1 MAPMDM
7 SRENSPQPQEE
18 NSSGLVTVPMRNLY
32 ELTRLK
38 NLRVNAGWRPNSSL
52 IQDDFI
58 SQGVVTL
65 AEAEYL
71 FDRFMR
77 INNRLLWDGILP
89 FHHTLDSVRR
99 ASTLL
104 AAVVLTIG
112 ALHTPGKTEAFHQ
125 SYDVFV
131 SLVCGSSLSRNHSVD
146 DVRALCIGAFYL
158 ANLSW
163 KLSGQAT
170 RIAAEIGLHQSYQ
183 KLIQGDNTQRDRVCL
198 WYATYVCD
206 HQFSIAHGRPPA
218 AVDDESIRNIERFM
232 HTTEVH
238 PGDARLA
245 AQVALFAILTEA
257 YVAFGNELDRPLED
271 KDFDKLWVSNV
282 AIDQWRL
289 HWQPRSK
296 DCAALGSYP
305 SKALVLYYHFA
316 RFQLNSLALRGI
328 NPSGLTSN
336 PELTSKSP
344 LSLAHR
350 EAANAAI
357 AAATSTLTLILE
369 DDDLRRAFPGV
380 PIFTYTMVAFC
391 ATFLLKM
398 AATWGKTSTQ
408 FGLATVSSKPPL
420 ESILNTYDFEK
431 VASQELSRKT
441 WAFYSSAA
449 TDMITRDANK
459 SMYDRILLRPRV
471 LRNVNKVNTQ
481 TTILGCE
488 TGLPLFVSPAAMAKM
503 VHPDGELAIARGC
516 AKYGVGQCI
525 STNASYT
532 VSDITACA
540 PGHPFFF
547 QLYINRDRA
556 ASEQLLR
563 RVEKSGIKAVFLT
576 VDAPVAGK
584 READERVGAD
594 ASEIIYTA
602 PMTGAQGVGDAKGS
616 ALGRTMGRYIDASF
630 TWEDLKWLRRST
642 SLPIVLKGIQTAEDA
657 LMATEHGVDG
667 IVVSNH
673 GGRSVDT
680 STSSIAVLMEIRQCC
695 PQVFEHLE
703 VFVDGGIRRGTDIF
717 KAICLGAKAVG
728 MGRQF
733 LYSLTYGQ
741 EGVERLIEIMK
752 DELET
757 TMKLLGITDL
767 SQAHPGLLNTLD
779 VDHLIPKRLGESYSG
794 PVVKARL

>member
-1 MAPMDM
+1 MPKKRQRSDGNGESRVSSRNGLRLTRSRVCMECKKQKTKCETNAGETSCNRCIRHKLDCISHDISQQFLHEDSAWKTQTTADIALLRAAVNHLLQQTKQPELWTFSNSQVVGSPRPCLESHNVNQPSMAPMDM
-7 SRENSPQPQEE
+7 SRENSPQPQED

-89 FHHTLDSVRR
+89 FHRTLDSVRR

-328 NPSGLTSN
+328 SPSGLTSN

-380 PIFTYTMVAFC
+380 PVFTYTMVAFC

-398 AATWGKTSTQ
+398 AATWEKSSTQ
-408 FGLATVSSKPPL
+408 SGLTLNTRHIVSLVQRSADLLANVAMSLNERHLARHIATGMLEMLQQFRALDESEINDLNDRIEGGDMDHFPALPSESNNVNAFWAGEYNFYDLGGTFGFGL
-420 ESILNTYDFEK
+420 D
-431 VASQELSRKT
+431 
-441 WAFYSSAA
+441 
-449 TDMITRDANK
+449 
-459 SMYDRILLRPRV
+459 
-471 LRNVNKVNTQ
+471 
-481 TTILGCE
+481 E
-488 TGLPLFVSPAAMAKM
+488 T
-503 VHPDGELAIARGC
+503 
-516 AKYGVGQCI
+516 
-525 STNASYT
+525 
-532 VSDITACA
+532 
-540 PGHPFFF
+540 
-547 QLYINRDRA
+547 
-556 ASEQLLR
+556 
-563 RVEKSGIKAVFLT
+563 
-576 VDAPVAGK
+576 
-584 READERVGAD
+584 
-594 ASEIIYTA
+594 
-602 PMTGAQGVGDAKGS
+602 
-616 ALGRTMGRYIDASF
+616 
-630 TWEDLKWLRRST
+630 
-642 SLPIVLKGIQTAEDA
+642 
-657 LMATEHGVDG
+657 
-667 IVVSNH
+667 
-673 GGRSVDT
+673 
-680 STSSIAVLMEIRQCC
+680 
-695 PQVFEHLE
+695 
-703 VFVDGGIRRGTDIF
+703 
-717 KAICLGAKAVG
+717 
-728 MGRQF
+728 
-733 LYSLTYGQ
+733 
-741 EGVERLIEIMK
+741 
-752 DELET
+752 
-757 TMKLLGITDL
+757 LLGQMAAD
-767 SQAHPGLLNTLD
+767 NFE
-779 VDHLIPKRLGESYSG
+779 LGI
-794 PVVKARL
+794 

>member
-1 MAPMDM
+1 MPRKRQRSDGDEESRVSSRKGLRLTRSRVCMECKKQKTKCETNPGETSCNRCIRHKLDCISHDISQQFLQEDSAWKIQTTADITLLRAAVAHLLQKTKQPELWTFSKGQVVGSPRPCSEPQNVNEPSMAPMDM
-7 SRENSPQPQEE
+7 SRENSPQPQED
-18 NSSGLVTVPMRNLY
+18 NSSSLVTVPMRNLY

-38 NLRVNAGWRPNSSL
+38 NLRVNAGWKPNSSL
-52 IQDDFI
+52 IHDDFI
-58 SQGVVTL
+58 SQGVITL

-89 FHHTLDSVRR
+89 FHRTLDSVRR

-104 AAVVLTIG
+104 AAVVLTVG
-112 ALHTPGKTEAFHQ
+112 ALHTPEKTEAFHQ

-131 SLVCGSSLSRNHSVD
+131 SLVCSSSLSRNHSVD

-183 KLIQGDNTQRDRVCL
+183 KLIQGDNMQRDRVCL

-232 HTTEVH
+232 HTTEVN

-257 YVAFGNELDRPLED
+257 YVAFGNEPDRPLED
-271 KDFDKLWVSNV
+271 RDFDKLWVSNV

-289 HWQPRSK
+289 QWQPRSK

-328 NPSGLTSN
+328 SPSGLTSN

-398 AATWGKTSTQ
+398 AATWGKSSTQ
-408 FGLATVSSKPPL
+408 FGLAVNTRHIVSLVQRSADMLANVAMSLNERHIAKHIATGML
-420 ESILNTYDFEK
+420 EMLQQFRALDESETTDFANRIDGGDIDHFPALPSE
-431 VASQELSRKT
+431 SN
-441 WAFYSSAA
+441 
-449 TDMITRDANK
+449 DANAFWAGDYNF
-459 SMYDRILLRPRV
+459 YD
-471 LRNVNKVNTQ
+471 
-481 TTILGCE
+481 LGGSFGFGLDE
-488 TGLPLFVSPAAMAKM
+488 T
-503 VHPDGELAIARGC
+503 
-516 AKYGVGQCI
+516 
-525 STNASYT
+525 
-532 VSDITACA
+532 
-540 PGHPFFF
+540 
-547 QLYINRDRA
+547 
-556 ASEQLLR
+556 
-563 RVEKSGIKAVFLT
+563 
-576 VDAPVAGK
+576 
-584 READERVGAD
+584 
-594 ASEIIYTA
+594 
-602 PMTGAQGVGDAKGS
+602 
-616 ALGRTMGRYIDASF
+616 
-630 TWEDLKWLRRST
+630 
-642 SLPIVLKGIQTAEDA
+642 
-657 LMATEHGVDG
+657 
-667 IVVSNH
+667 
-673 GGRSVDT
+673 
-680 STSSIAVLMEIRQCC
+680 
-695 PQVFEHLE
+695 
-703 VFVDGGIRRGTDIF
+703 
-717 KAICLGAKAVG
+717 
-728 MGRQF
+728 
-733 LYSLTYGQ
+733 
-741 EGVERLIEIMK
+741 
-752 DELET
+752 
-757 TMKLLGITDL
+757 LLGQMAAD
-767 SQAHPGLLNTLD
+767 NFE
-779 VDHLIPKRLGESYSG
+779 LGI
-794 PVVKARL
+794 

>member
-1 MAPMDM
+1 MPKKRQRSDGDEESRVSSKKGLRLTRSRVCMECKKQKTKCETNAGETSCNRCIRHKLDCISHDISQQFLHEDSAWKTQTTADIALLRAAVNHLLQQTKQPELWTFSNSQVVGSPRPCLESHNVNQPSMAPMDM
-7 SRENSPQPQEE
+7 SRENSPQPQED
-18 NSSGLVTVPMRNLY
+18 NSLGLVTVPMRNLY
-32 ELTRLK
+32 ELTGLK

-89 FHHTLDSVRR
+89 FHRTLDSVRR

-328 NPSGLTSN
+328 SPSGLASN

-350 EAANAAI
+350 EAANTAI
-357 AAATSTLTLILE
+357 AAATSTLTLVLE

-380 PIFTYTMVAFC
+380 PVFTYTMVAFC

-398 AATWGKTSTQ
+398 AATWEKSSTQ
-408 FGLATVSSKPPL
+408 FGLAINTRHIVSLVQRSADLLANVAMSLNERHLARHIATGML
-420 ESILNTYDFEK
+420 EMLQQFRALDESEINDLN
-431 VASQELSRKT
+431 
-441 WAFYSSAA
+441 
-449 TDMITRDANK
+449 
-459 SMYDRILLRPRV
+459 DRIEGGDMDHFPALPSES
-471 LRNVNKVNTQ
+471 NNINAFWAGEYNFYD
-481 TTILGCE
+481 LGGTFGFGLDE
-488 TGLPLFVSPAAMAKM
+488 T
-503 VHPDGELAIARGC
+503 
-516 AKYGVGQCI
+516 
-525 STNASYT
+525 
-532 VSDITACA
+532 
-540 PGHPFFF
+540 
-547 QLYINRDRA
+547 
-556 ASEQLLR
+556 
-563 RVEKSGIKAVFLT
+563 
-576 VDAPVAGK
+576 
-584 READERVGAD
+584 
-594 ASEIIYTA
+594 
-602 PMTGAQGVGDAKGS
+602 
-616 ALGRTMGRYIDASF
+616 
-630 TWEDLKWLRRST
+630 
-642 SLPIVLKGIQTAEDA
+642 
-657 LMATEHGVDG
+657 
-667 IVVSNH
+667 
-673 GGRSVDT
+673 
-680 STSSIAVLMEIRQCC
+680 
-695 PQVFEHLE
+695 
-703 VFVDGGIRRGTDIF
+703 
-717 KAICLGAKAVG
+717 
-728 MGRQF
+728 
-733 LYSLTYGQ
+733 
-741 EGVERLIEIMK
+741 
-752 DELET
+752 
-757 TMKLLGITDL
+757 LLGQMAAD
-767 SQAHPGLLNTLD
+767 NFE
-779 VDHLIPKRLGESYSG
+779 LGI
-794 PVVKARL
+794 

>member
-1 MAPMDM
+1 MPKKRQRSDGDEESRVSSRKGLRLTRSRVCMECKKQKTKCETNAGETSCNRCIRHKLDCISHDISQQFLHEDSAWKTQTTADIALLRAAVNHLLQQTKQPELWTFSNSQVVGSPRPCLESHNVNQPSMAPMDM
-7 SRENSPQPQEE
+7 SRENSPQPQED

-89 FHHTLDSVRR
+89 FHRTLDSVRR

-328 NPSGLTSN
+328 SPSGLTSN
-336 PELTSKSP
+336 PELTSESP

-350 EAANAAI
+350 EAANTAI

-380 PIFTYTMVAFC
+380 PVFTYTMVAFC

-398 AATWGKTSTQ
+398 AATWEKSSTQ
-408 FGLATVSSKPPL
+408 FGLAINTRHIVSLVQRSADLLANVAMSLNERHLARHIATGML
-420 ESILNTYDFEK
+420 EMLQQFRALDESEINDF
-431 VASQELSRKT
+431 
-441 WAFYSSAA
+441 
-449 TDMITRDANK
+449 N
-459 SMYDRILLRPRV
+459 DRIEGGDMDHFPALPSESN
-471 LRNVNKVNTQ
+471 NVNAFWAGEYNFYD
-481 TTILGCE
+481 LGGTFGFGLDE
-488 TGLPLFVSPAAMAKM
+488 T
-503 VHPDGELAIARGC
+503 
-516 AKYGVGQCI
+516 
-525 STNASYT
+525 
-532 VSDITACA
+532 
-540 PGHPFFF
+540 
-547 QLYINRDRA
+547 
-556 ASEQLLR
+556 
-563 RVEKSGIKAVFLT
+563 
-576 VDAPVAGK
+576 
-584 READERVGAD
+584 
-594 ASEIIYTA
+594 
-602 PMTGAQGVGDAKGS
+602 
-616 ALGRTMGRYIDASF
+616 
-630 TWEDLKWLRRST
+630 
-642 SLPIVLKGIQTAEDA
+642 
-657 LMATEHGVDG
+657 
-667 IVVSNH
+667 
-673 GGRSVDT
+673 
-680 STSSIAVLMEIRQCC
+680 
-695 PQVFEHLE
+695 
-703 VFVDGGIRRGTDIF
+703 
-717 KAICLGAKAVG
+717 
-728 MGRQF
+728 
-733 LYSLTYGQ
+733 
-741 EGVERLIEIMK
+741 
-752 DELET
+752 
-757 TMKLLGITDL
+757 LLGQMAAD
-767 SQAHPGLLNTLD
+767 NFE
-779 VDHLIPKRLGESYSG
+779 LGI
-794 PVVKARL
+794 

>member
-1 MAPMDM
+1 MPRKRQRSDEDEESQAPSRKGLRLTRSRVCMQCKKQKTKCETKPGETSCNRCIRYELECISHDISQQFLQEDSAWKTQTTADIALLRAAVNHLLQQTKQPELWTFSNSQVVGSPRPRMDSQNVSQTSMAAMDM
-7 SRENSPQPQEE
+7 SRENSPQLQEE

-38 NLRVNAGWRPNSSL
+38 NLRVNAGWKPKSSL
-52 IQDDFI
+52 IHDDFI
-58 SQGVVTL
+58 SQGMVTL

-89 FHHTLDSVRR
+89 YHRTLDSVRR

-112 ALHTPGKTEAFHQ
+112 ALHTPGKTESFHQ

-131 SLVCGSSLSRNHSVD
+131 SLVCSSSLSRNHSVD

-183 KLIQGDNTQRDRVCL
+183 KLIQGDGTQRDRVCL

-232 HTTEVH
+232 HTAEVN

-257 YVAFGNELDRPLED
+257 YVAFGNEPDRLLED

-289 HWQPRSK
+289 QWQPRSK
-296 DCAALGSYP
+296 DCATLGSYP

-328 NPSGLTSN
+328 SPSGLTSN

-357 AAATSTLTLILE
+357 AAAISTLTLILE

-398 AATWGKTSTQ
+398 AATWGKSSTQ
-408 FGLATVSSKPPL
+408 FGLAVNTSHIVSLVQRSADMLANVAMSLNERHLAKHIATGML
-420 ESILNTYDFEK
+420 EMLQQFRALDESDVT
-431 VASQELSRKT
+431 ELSNRIEGDDIDNFPALPSESNDGNAF
-441 WAFYSSAA
+441 WAGDYNFY
-449 TDMITRDANK
+449 D
-459 SMYDRILLRPRV
+459 
-471 LRNVNKVNTQ
+471 
-481 TTILGCE
+481 LGGTFGFGLDE
-488 TGLPLFVSPAAMAKM
+488 T
-503 VHPDGELAIARGC
+503 
-516 AKYGVGQCI
+516 
-525 STNASYT
+525 
-532 VSDITACA
+532 
-540 PGHPFFF
+540 
-547 QLYINRDRA
+547 
-556 ASEQLLR
+556 
-563 RVEKSGIKAVFLT
+563 
-576 VDAPVAGK
+576 
-584 READERVGAD
+584 
-594 ASEIIYTA
+594 
-602 PMTGAQGVGDAKGS
+602 
-616 ALGRTMGRYIDASF
+616 
-630 TWEDLKWLRRST
+630 
-642 SLPIVLKGIQTAEDA
+642 
-657 LMATEHGVDG
+657 
-667 IVVSNH
+667 
-673 GGRSVDT
+673 
-680 STSSIAVLMEIRQCC
+680 
-695 PQVFEHLE
+695 
-703 VFVDGGIRRGTDIF
+703 
-717 KAICLGAKAVG
+717 
-728 MGRQF
+728 
-733 LYSLTYGQ
+733 
-741 EGVERLIEIMK
+741 
-752 DELET
+752 
-757 TMKLLGITDL
+757 LLGQMAAD
-767 SQAHPGLLNTLD
+767 NFE
-779 VDHLIPKRLGESYSG
+779 LGI
-794 PVVKARL
+794 

>member
-1 MAPMDM
+1 MPKKRQRSDGDEEPRVSSGKGLRLTRSRVCMECKKQKTKCETNAGETSCNRCIRHKLDCISHDISQQFLHEDSAWKTQTTADIALLRAAVNHLLQQTKQPELWTFSNSQVVGSPRPCSESHNVNQPSMAPMDM

-131 SLVCGSSLSRNHSVD
+131 SLVCSSSLSRNHSVD

-408 FGLATVSSKPPL
+408 FGLAVNTRHIVSL
-420 ESILNTYDFEK
+420 
-431 VASQELSRKT
+431 VQ
-441 WAFYSSAA
+441 SSADMLADVAMSLNERHLAKHIA
-449 TDMITRDANK
+449 TGMLEMLQQFRALDESEINDLN
-459 SMYDRILLRPRV
+459 DRIEGGD
-471 LRNVNKVNTQ
+471 RNHLPALPSETNDVNAFWAGDYNFYD
-481 TTILGCE
+481 LGGTFGFGLDE
-488 TGLPLFVSPAAMAKM
+488 T
-503 VHPDGELAIARGC
+503 
-516 AKYGVGQCI
+516 
-525 STNASYT
+525 
-532 VSDITACA
+532 
-540 PGHPFFF
+540 
-547 QLYINRDRA
+547 
-556 ASEQLLR
+556 
-563 RVEKSGIKAVFLT
+563 
-576 VDAPVAGK
+576 
-584 READERVGAD
+584 
-594 ASEIIYTA
+594 
-602 PMTGAQGVGDAKGS
+602 
-616 ALGRTMGRYIDASF
+616 
-630 TWEDLKWLRRST
+630 
-642 SLPIVLKGIQTAEDA
+642 
-657 LMATEHGVDG
+657 
-667 IVVSNH
+667 
-673 GGRSVDT
+673 
-680 STSSIAVLMEIRQCC
+680 
-695 PQVFEHLE
+695 
-703 VFVDGGIRRGTDIF
+703 
-717 KAICLGAKAVG
+717 
-728 MGRQF
+728 
-733 LYSLTYGQ
+733 
-741 EGVERLIEIMK
+741 
-752 DELET
+752 
-757 TMKLLGITDL
+757 LLGQMAAD
-767 SQAHPGLLNTLD
+767 NFE
-779 VDHLIPKRLGESYSG
+779 LGI
-794 PVVKARL
+794 